1 MSVLYP
7 FSKISE
13 KSILALQQSNP
24 IRTMQPK
31 TGSLGQLLRS
41 QREEK
46 KLSLSEVENA
56 TSIRLNFLE
65 AIEEG
70 TISQSISPV
79 YAQGFIK
86 QYAAYLGLDGESLLK
101 EHSDILA
108 KHNSK
113 PQHFAYGIGTL
124 EMRNHHGGAARG
136 ASSALWIAAFSGV
149 LFAAWLLA
157 RYLEVF

>member
-1 MSVLYP
+1 
-7 FSKISE
+7 
-13 KSILALQQSNP
+13 
-24 IRTMQPK
+24 MQPK

-41 QREEK
+41 QREDK

-79 YAQGFIK
+79 YAQFFIM

-101 EHSDILA
+101 EHSETLA
-108 KHNSK
+108 NHNSK
-113 PQHFAYGIGTL
+113 PQQFAYGIGTL
-124 EMRNHHGGAARG
+124 EMRNQHGGAARG
-136 ASSALWIAAFSGV
+136 AKTQKWWYS
-149 LFAAWLLA
+149 
-157 RYLEVF
+157 